1 MKQQVY
7 KMIDEMK
14 DSIISLGNELYKH
27 PELGFKEFK
36 SKEIIV
42 KELAKHDITIDKEY
56 FETGFEVSLGNG
68 NGPVIGLIAELDAI
82 KTAGHPY
89 ADKDTHAA
97 HTCGHSLQ
105 STIMCGVIE
114 ALKQSN
120 IMENVNGKVKVFFTP
135 AEEFCDLEYRKE
147 LVKEG
152 KIQKLSGKEN
162 MLLNHCFDDCD
173 ILLSTHVMG
182 ESEYTYSV
190 NSTLAGF
197 CYKKITFVGKA
208 AHAAVIPHLGVN
220 ALNCF
225 TLFQSAVG
233 MLRETFVDEDKVRI
247 HGMVTKGGDTV
258 NSIPH
263 EVVYECYVRSVNND
277 TILKLNKQ
285 LDITAKACA
294 EALNGSVVIENIPGY
309 LPLIQD
315 KKVNEIVNNA
325 VLEFT
330 TKDKVHYNEISMA
343 AGDVGDIC
351 IFKPVIQLGFGGTRG
366 RVHGTTFEVY
376 DDEKAYIEPTK
387 VVASTVIELL
397 THPATVKDIVDS
409 YKPMMTMDEYKQYL
423 DGREE
428 IIR

>member
-7 KMIDEMK
+7 RIIDEMK
-14 DSIISLGNELYKH
+14 DSIISLGDELYQH

-42 KELAKHDITIDKEY
+42 NELNKHNIAIEREY
-56 FETGFEVSLGNG
+56 FETGFEVSIGNG

-82 KTAGHPY
+82 KTEGHLY
-89 ADKDTHAA
+89 ADKDTNAA

-114 ALKQSN
+114 ALKKAN
-120 IMENVNGKVKVFFTP
+120 IMDNLNGKVKVFFTP
-135 AEEFCDLEYRKE
+135 AEEFCDLDYRRE
-147 LVKEG
+147 LIKEG
-152 KIQKLSGKEN
+152 KITKFSGKEN

-173 ILLSTHVMG
+173 VLLSTHVMG

-197 CYKKITFVGKA
+197 CYKRITFIGKA

-247 HGMVTKGGDTV
+247 HGIVTKGGDTV
-258 NSIPH
+258 NSIPN

-285 LDITAKACA
+285 LDITASSCA
-294 EALNGSVVIENIPGY
+294 AALGGSVEIENVPGY
-309 LPLIQD
+309 LPLTQD
-315 KKVNEIVNNA
+315 KKLNDIVNEA

-376 DDEKAYIEPTK
+376 DYEKAYIEPTK
-387 VVASTVIELL
+387 VIAGTVIELL
-397 THPATVKDIVDS
+397 THPEKVKDIVDS
-409 YKPMMTMDEYKQYL
+409 YKPKMNMQEYQQYL
-423 DGREE
+423 DGNE
-428 IIR
+428 